1 LERQTQRLAA
11 AAAISGRS
19 LAGRLAITDQRSIG
33 GRNGRAPNSRRCHR
47 RWMPRGSIQ
56 LNIAIEWEPHM
67 PFSLISTVLGVCFAL
82 VWLYVGV
89 MMVRLGQMAARQD
102 KDPR

>member
-1 LERQTQRLAA
+1 
-11 AAAISGRS
+11 
-19 LAGRLAITDQRSIG
+19 
-33 GRNGRAPNSRRCHR
+33 
-47 RWMPRGSIQ
+47 MPRGSIQ

-102 KDPR
+102 KEPR